1 MVKESKELKVKQN
14 PKQPQKFDFNESN
27 HEVQKHSRKI
37 KNEKYKQ
44 HQKEKNIYIDNSSE
58 EKDDFDNNKF
68 IPNDIEKNFEVFDL
82 LNYKLRKNSK
92 ESEGYS
98 TSNEDNKEK
107 EKIKEKKN

>member
-82 LNYKLRKNSK
+82 LNYKLK
-92 ESEGYS
+92 
-98 TSNEDNKEK
+98 
-107 EKIKEKKN
+107 KILRNQKDILHQMKIIKKKKK